1 MASNNLR
8 SMTKDQL
15 LRLIGQMQDELAA
28 ARTERSD
35 SASTRYQEIFQAS
48 LDATIVEDDDGRIRE
63 ANPAACEL
71 FGYKHDDWPRIRVEQ
86 LVHPAS
92 MGEVDRVR
100 KSKPSQ
106 SHLRLKLLRRD
117 QSVFEAEVMALRTT
131 ISGRKSIVVIVH
143 DMSRLL
149 DAQQLLET
157 SEKTLNEAQELA
169 GLGSY
174 VWDLRDDSLTWS
186 RNMYAIAGLNI
197 YNFAGN
203 LSQTIMDIIHPEDRD
218 RIQREVAE
226 MVERK
231 ETRAMEFRIVRPDGR
246 LRHLR
251 SGSRFVFDETGRPI
265 KCVGVHYDITDH
277 KETAWALAHSKA
289 NFETLVENLADAVFA
304 HDLDGNLMMVN
315 KLACESTGY
324 TREEL
329 LGMSVADID
338 SDSVSRDDQKRFWL
352 SLQPGESV
360 TIEAV
365 HCRKDGSTYPAEIK
379 INRID
384 IDGHPAMVGLA
395 RDITRRKQATEAL
408 RESEEKHRALY
419 ENAPLAYQ
427 SLDEQGGI
435 IDVNPAWLKALGYRR
450 QEVIGSDFA
459 EFLHPDSKTDFE
471 ARFSVFKSRGHVHD
485 VHFRMKHRDGT
496 YRDVSFEGCI
506 GYEPDGR
513 FRQTYCVF
521 QDITDRIRAEKD
533 LQSNRSCLRTLID
546 ASPDSMLLIDP
557 DGMMIECNQVVER
570 VFGRSREELVG
581 SNAYDIIG
589 PEVARLR
596 RAKVSEVVDTGRTVR
611 FIDERFGR
619 TIVNTVSPIFDED
632 GKVTRIAICG
642 SDTTDQRQLSE
653 EREAMLH
660 LLQLGSTSSSL
671 HELIKSAVEFLSRR
685 FDFEAVGIRLQSE
698 DDFPYFET
706 RGFAEEF
713 VQAENSLC
721 VRDPDGQVRRDRL
734 GNPLLECMCGNIIRG
749 RFNPDLP
756 FFTEHGSFWSN
767 STTEL
772 LGSTSEED
780 RQARTRNRCNGE
792 GYESVGLF
800 PLRSGGET
808 YGLLQMNDHRR
819 ERFTP
824 ELVDLFER
832 LAGSLAAAVG
842 HFMLIEQLQ
851 QSEADK
857 SLILDSTWEM
867 FAHLDWDLT
876 ILWGN
881 KASGESVGL
890 PREEIIGRHCY
901 DLWHNRSE
909 PCENCPV
916 LKARDTGEARES
928 EIQTPDGRWFHL
940 RGYPL
945 LGADGK
951 VESLIEY
958 GRDITEEKRAEQA
971 LRESEEKWRSY
982 VENAPYGV
990 FVADEEGRYIDTNPA
1005 AIRITGHSRE
1015 ELLRMRIGEML
1026 APAAREDGLRHFR
1039 RVVEEGSAT
1048 GEYAFIRRDG
1058 ERRYWSV
1065 SAVAIAPDR
1074 FLAFVEDVSDRKK
1087 DEQALRESEEKFRGL
1102 TENVVDWIWQVDMS
1116 GAYTYVSPQVET
1128 IMGYEPSEIIGK
1140 TPFDFMSG
1148 EEASRIATIFSEAV
1162 AGKKRI
1168 YGLEDTMQARD
1179 GRPVIFETNATPLL
1193 DANGELTGY
1202 MGTCRDITDRKKAEL
1217 ALRESEAQ
1225 LAESNQLLAGVL
1237 EHTHMMSVLLDTQFN
1252 FVWVN
1257 RAYADNCGYEP
1268 SFFPGK
1274 NHFDLYPN
1282 EENRAIF
1289 RRVVDTG
1296 EPVFVDAKPFEFP
1309 DQPERGVTYW
1319 DWSLIRVKNDE
1330 GNATRLVLT
1339 LAEVTERIRAEDA
1352 LQASERFAN
1361 AIADTTPSFIYVY
1374 DVKEDRNVWANR
1386 TLRDF
1391 FPGRRNGDGQPEAE
1405 SCDNVSDFIHPDD
1418 FPAIVERLRLFK
1430 ESSDDRWRET
1440 EYRFKDA
1447 EREWIWLLDRAC
1459 VFERDDESR
1468 PTKIIGAAVDVT
1480 HRKRA
1485 EQALRESEDRY
1496 RSLVEN
1502 MQVGVA
1508 LIDKDMRMVSVNRQ
1522 FREWFPDR
1530 EPEGHEKCFELLCT
1544 PAKDGACPGCCV
1556 EQTLREGTV
1565 QERIVTI
1572 KTARGTREIRE
1583 VASPISSGGD
1593 KPVAA
1598 TLILEDITDRL
1609 SMEKELAKA
1618 EKLESIGVLAG
1629 GIAHDFNNI
1638 LVAILGN
1645 ISLARMEL
1653 PEDSEISS
1661 MLSDAEHA
1669 SERARDLTQQL
1680 LTFAKGGSPVTKS
1693 TDIKDLIS
1701 ESAAFTLRGSNSR
1714 CEFDFAD
1721 DLWQAQ
1727 VDPGQFSQV
1736 IGNLVINAAQAM
1748 PQGGVV
1754 TIRGTNLPVVAP
1766 SVLPLRSGNY
1776 VLITVSDTGVGIQ
1789 EEVLARIFDPFFTTK
1804 DMGNGLG
1811 LTSCYSIV
1819 KRHGGH
1825 VNVSSQPDQGATF
1838 SVYIPASAAGVE
1850 SDRQS
1855 KAELVRGSGRV
1866 LVVDDESSV
1875 LDLAAHLLTRLGYE
1889 PATAANGSDAIRLA
1903 WEAYSGGEP
1912 FAAAII
1918 DLTIP
1923 GGMGGVEILRQ
1934 LKRIDPG
1941 IRAIVSSGYYND
1953 PIMSRFDEHGFV
1965 GRIAKPYRA
1974 EEFSRTLAEVLLA
1987 C

>member
-1 MASNNLR
+1 MASNSLR

-15 LRLIGQMQDELAA
+15 IRLIGQMQDELAA

-35 SASTRYQEIFQAS
+35 SSSTRYRDIFRAS

-71 FGYKHDDWPRIRVEQ
+71 FGYKHDEWPGVRVEQ

-92 MGEVDRVR
+92 MPEVELVR

-117 QSVFEAEVMALRTT
+117 QSVFNAEVMALRTT
-131 ISGRKSIVVIVH
+131 ISGRESIVVIVH
-143 DMSRLL
+143 DLSGLL

-197 YNFAGN
+197 DNFAGN
-203 LSQTIMDIIHPEDRD
+203 LSQTMMDIIHPEDRD
-218 RIQREVAE
+218 RVRREVAE

-265 KCVGVHYDITDH
+265 KCVGVHYDITDY

-289 NFETLVENLADAVFA
+289 NFEALVENLADAVFA
-304 HDLDGNLMMVN
+304 HDLDGNLIMVN
-315 KLACESTGY
+315 KLACENTGY

-329 LGMSVADID
+329 LGLSVADID
-338 SDSVSRDDQKRFWL
+338 SGSVSRDDQKRFWF

-360 TIEAV
+360 TIEAE
-365 HCRKDGSTYPAEIK
+365 HRRKDGSTYPAEIK

-384 IDGHPAMVGLA
+384 IGGHPAMVGLA
-395 RDITRRKQATEAL
+395 RDITRRKQAVQEL
-408 RESEEKHRALY
+408 SDNRA
-419 ENAPLAYQ
+419 
-427 SLDEQGGI
+427 G
-435 IDVNPAWLKALGYRR
+435 
-450 QEVIGSDFA
+450 
-459 EFLHPDSKTDFE
+459 
-471 ARFSVFKSRGHVHD
+471 
-485 VHFRMKHRDGT
+485 
-496 YRDVSFEGCI
+496 
-506 GYEPDGR
+506 
-513 FRQTYCVF
+513 
-521 QDITDRIRAEKD
+521 
-533 LQSNRSCLRTLID
+533 LRTLID

-557 DGMMIECNQVVER
+557 DDTIIECNQVVER
-570 VFGRSREELVG
+570 VFGQSREELIG
-581 SNAYDIIG
+581 SNAYDMIG

-596 RAKVSEVVDTGRTVR
+596 RAKVSEVVDTGRPVR
-611 FIDERFGR
+611 FVDERFGR
-619 TIVNTVSPIFDED
+619 TIVNTVSPIFDEG

-642 SDTTDQRQLSE
+642 SDITDQRRLSE

-660 LLQLGSTSSSL
+660 LLQIGSNSSSL
-671 HELIKSAVEFLSRR
+671 RELIKSAVESLSRR
-685 FDFEAVGIRLQSE
+685 FDFEAVGIRLRSG

-713 VQAENSLC
+713 VQAETSLC
-721 VRDPDGQVRRDRL
+721 VRNPDGQVRRDRL
-734 GNPLLECMCGNIIRG
+734 GNPVLECMCGNIIRG
-749 RFNPDLP
+749 RFNSDLP

-808 YGLLQMNDHRR
+808 FGLLQMNDHRR

-851 QSEADK
+851 QSEAEK
-857 SLILDSTWEM
+857 SLILDSSWEM
-867 FAHLDWDLT
+867 FAHLDRDLQ

-881 KASGESVGL
+881 KASGDSVGL
-890 PREEIIGRHCY
+890 SRKEIIGRHCY
-901 DLWHNRSE
+901 ELWQNRSE

-916 LKARDTGEARES
+916 LKARDTGEAHEL
-928 EIQTPDGRWFHL
+928 EMQTPDGRWFHL
-940 RGYPL
+940 RGYPVF
-945 LGADGK
+945 GVDGK

-958 GRDITEEKRAEQA
+958 GRDVTEEKRAERA
-971 LRESEEKWRSY
+971 LRESEEKWRGY

-1026 APAAREDGLRHFR
+1026 APDAREEGLRHFR

-1058 ERRYWSV
+1058 EKRYWSV
-1065 SAVAIAPDR
+1065 SAVAVAPDR

-1087 DEQALRESEEKFRGL
+1087 GEQALRESERKFRGL
-1102 TENVVDWIWQVDMS
+1102 VENVVDWIWQVDKN

-1128 IMGYEPSEIIGK
+1128 IMGYEPSEIVGK

-1148 EEASRIATIFSEAV
+1148 EEASRIAAIFSEAV

-1202 MGTCRDITDRKKAEL
+1202 MGTCRDITDRKKA
-1217 ALRESEAQ
+1217 
-1225 LAESNQLLAGVL
+1225 
-1237 EHTHMMSVLLDTQFN
+1237 
-1252 FVWVN
+1252 
-1257 RAYADNCGYEP
+1257 
-1268 SFFPGK
+1268 K
-1274 NHFDLYPN
+1274 
-1282 EENRAIF
+1282 
-1289 RRVVDTG
+1289 
-1296 EPVFVDAKPFEFP
+1296 
-1309 DQPERGVTYW
+1309 
-1319 DWSLIRVKNDE
+1319 
-1330 GNATRLVLT
+1330 
-1339 LAEVTERIRAEDA
+1339 
-1352 LQASERFAN
+1352 
-1361 AIADTTPSFIYVY
+1361 
-1374 DVKEDRNVWANR
+1374 
-1386 TLRDF
+1386 
-1391 FPGRRNGDGQPEAE
+1391 
-1405 SCDNVSDFIHPDD
+1405 
-1418 FPAIVERLRLFK
+1418 
-1430 ESSDDRWRET
+1430 
-1440 EYRFKDA
+1440 
-1447 EREWIWLLDRAC
+1447 
-1459 VFERDDESR
+1459 
-1468 PTKIIGAAVDVT
+1468 
-1480 HRKRA
+1480 
-1485 EQALRESEDRY
+1485 QALRESEDRY

-1508 LIDKDMRMVSVNRQ
+1508 LIDKDMRMVSINRQ
-1522 FREWFPDR
+1522 FREWFPGI
-1530 EPEGHEKCFELLCT
+1530 EVEGHAKCFELLCT
-1544 PAKDGACPGCCV
+1544 PAKDGVCPGCCV
-1556 EQTLREGTV
+1556 QQTLREGTV
-1565 QERIVTI
+1565 QERITTI
-1572 KTARGTREIRE
+1572 ETARGAREIRE
-1583 VASPISSGGD
+1583 VASPIRSGGN

-1609 SMEKELAKA
+1609 SMEEELAKA

-1653 PEDSEISS
+1653 PEDSEVSS

-1669 SERARDLTQQL
+1669 SERARNLTQQL

-1701 ESAAFTLRGSNSR
+1701 ESATFTLRGSNSR
-1714 CEFDFAD
+1714 CEFEFAD

-1754 TIRGTNLPVVAP
+1754 TIRGTNVPVVAP
-1766 SVLPLRSGNY
+1766 SALPLRSGNY
-1776 VLITVSDTGVGIQ
+1776 VLVTVSDTGIGIQ
-1789 EEVLARIFDPFFTTK
+1789 EEMLARIFDPFFTTK
-1804 DMGNGLG
+1804 DKGNGLG

-1825 VNVSSQPDQGATF
+1825 INVSSQPDQGTTF
-1838 SVYIPASAAGVE
+1838 SVYIPASAAELE
-1850 SDRQS
+1850 SNRQP
-1855 KAELVRGSGRV
+1855 KTELVRGSGRI

-1889 PATAANGSDAIRLA
+1889 PATAANGSDAIGLA

-1923 GGMGGVEILRQ
+1923 GGMGGVEIHRE

-1941 IRAIVSSGYYND
+1941 IKTIVSSGYYND

-1965 GRIAKPYRA
+1965 GCIAKPYKT
-1974 EEFSRTLAEVLLA
+1974 EEFSRALSEVLGEVGA
-1987 C
+1987 KD